1 MNAIDFLMN
10 SMRTMRTTGAIAR
23 SSKYLSREM
32 LKSIQFNHARVIVE
46 MGAGDGVFTYSILEK
61 MRKDAILLCFE
72 INPEF
77 HRILQGINDPRFIL
91 INDSA
96 EHLKKY
102 LVQYHHKEVDYIISG
117 IPFVAL
123 PAELSDRIIRVSRD
137 ALRKNGLFIQFH
149 YSTLISRVY
158 KRIFGNLHIRFVPLN
173 FPPAFVMVCKKL

>member
-1 MNAIDFLMN
+1 MNSIDFLMN

-23 SSKYLSREM
+23 SSKYLMREM
-32 LKSIQFNHARVIVE
+32 LKSVHFNHAKVIVE
-46 MGAGDGVFTYSILEK
+46 LGAGDGVFTHVILER
-61 MRKDAILLCFE
+61 MRPDAVLVCFE
-72 INPEF
+72 IDPKFYN
-77 HRILQGINDPRFIL
+77 ILMNIKDPRFIL

-102 LVQYHHKEVDYIISG
+102 LTLHNHPEVDYIISG

-123 PAELSDRIIRVSRD
+123 PAELTDRIIHVSRD

-158 KRIFGNLHIRFVPLN
+158 RRIFGNLHVQFVPLN
-173 FPPAFVMVCKKL
+173 LPPAFVMVCKKM